1 MKLVA
6 RITFIIISCYIL
18 KVILKI
24 QGTVTINIPSS
35 LNKGVFS
42 NIRLIQIQVNALV
55 NYQHVLYVSLHSF
68 L

>member
-6 RITFIIISCYIL
+6 RITFIIISCYMQN
-18 KVILKI
+18 VNLKI
-24 QGTVTINIPSS
+24 QGTVTINIPRS

-42 NIRLIQIQVNALV
+42 NICIIQIQENALI
-55 NYQHVLYVSLHSF
+55 NYQHVLFVSLHSF